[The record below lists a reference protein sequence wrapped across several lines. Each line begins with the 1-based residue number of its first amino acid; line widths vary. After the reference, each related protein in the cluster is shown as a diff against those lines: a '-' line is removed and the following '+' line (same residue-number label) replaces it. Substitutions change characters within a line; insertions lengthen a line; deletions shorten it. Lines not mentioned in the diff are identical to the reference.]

1 MNTSWS
7 DTSNLVPYFGVRSL
21 TRSDRGEA
29 VDGLTDVNGA
39 PTAWRCPR
47 ATSGVTLGRH
57 RGVRNV
63 ATAEHALFG
72 STGHHAEG

>member
-7 DTSNLVPYFGVRSL
+7 DTSNLVPYRGVRPL

-29 VDGLTDVNGA
+29 ADGLTGVNGA
-39 PTAWRCPR
+39 PTACRCPR
-47 ATSGVTLGRH
+47 AASGVTLGRH

-63 ATAEHALFG
+63 APAERALFG
-72 STGHHAEG
+72 STAHHAEG